1 MKATTL
7 TRIITIT
14 KGCFSVVKKQ
24 KKGQKKIE
32 IYFSNQNFKQN
43 DEFLKKNSKKTKKNP
58 IPVKIVSV

>member
-24 KKGQKKIE
+24 KKGQKKD
-32 IYFSNQNFKQN
+32 QNLF
-43 DEFLKKNSKKTKKNP
+43 
-58 IPVKIVSV
+58 